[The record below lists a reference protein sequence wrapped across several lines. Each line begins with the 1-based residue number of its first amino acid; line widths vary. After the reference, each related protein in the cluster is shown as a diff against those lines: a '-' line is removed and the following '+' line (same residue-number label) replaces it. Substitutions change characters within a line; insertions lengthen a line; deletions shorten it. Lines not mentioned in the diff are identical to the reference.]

1 MRSRG
6 RSSTSTSPSAW
17 AKASRAREARSFMI
31 SLVSRRRAISA
42 WSRPRASSRPKANV
56 AGRSGSWGSHD
67 GT

>member
-42 WSRPRASSRPKANV
+42 WMRSSCRAERASI
-56 AGRSGSWGSHD
+56 RSGVRPAE
-67 GT
+67 